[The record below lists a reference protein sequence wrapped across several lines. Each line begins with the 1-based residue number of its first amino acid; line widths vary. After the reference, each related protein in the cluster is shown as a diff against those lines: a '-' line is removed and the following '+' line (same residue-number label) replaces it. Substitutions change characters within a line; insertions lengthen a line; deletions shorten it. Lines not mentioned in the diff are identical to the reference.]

1 MWTEKLIR
9 RKTMDKNTK
18 TTKKEKKRHS
28 IFGNLV
34 FLLADILKKHPVYP
48 LVMVLESVTVVIMP
62 IFASAAGSA
71 VVSMLGGG
79 MSLPVIVGT
88 TMSIF
93 AVYGLTAWLY
103 TFIQKLFFTKA

>member
-34 FLLADILKKHPVYP
+34 FLLADILNC
-48 LVMVLESVTVVIMP
+48 L
-62 IFASAAGSA
+62 
-71 VVSMLGGG
+71 
-79 MSLPVIVGT
+79 
-88 TMSIF
+88 
-93 AVYGLTAWLY
+93 LY
-103 TFIQKLFFTKA
+103 TSDAADE